1 VIRIEKTGGKTD
13 DKEEI
18 EISSFYCVDYN
29 SYIFHKREDLLNFAK

>member
-1 VIRIEKTGGKTD
+1 MIRIEKTGGKYD

-29 SYIFHKREDLLNFAK
+29 GYILHKREDLL